1 MSGTFNLMVT
11 IAELYGVAGHIGESP
26 STGLRVHRTGQPEL
40 DAAQLPDDGVIFYS
54 LKPQQAEANRWQLE
68 RPQNWE

>member
-40 DAAQLPDDGVIFYS
+40 DAAQLPDDRECLIPS
-54 LKPQQAEANRWQLE
+54 PQQAEANRWQLE

>member
-40 DAAQLPDDGVIFYS
+40 DAAQLPDDGVIF
-54 LKPQQAEANRWQLE
+54 
-68 RPQNWE
+68 